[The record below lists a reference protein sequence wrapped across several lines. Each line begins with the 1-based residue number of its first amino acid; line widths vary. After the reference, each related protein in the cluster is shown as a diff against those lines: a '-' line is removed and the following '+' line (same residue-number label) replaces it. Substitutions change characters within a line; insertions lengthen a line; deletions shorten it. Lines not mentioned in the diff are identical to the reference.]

1 MTERVRAILTTPS
14 HTLLLIK
21 RIRPGV
27 PVYWVTP
34 GGKVETSDVTHEDAL
49 RREIK
54 EEIAGEVEHLRL
66 LHVLEDDEDRQHFY
80 LVPISTWSFEDRT
93 GPEFSQ
99 EGRGEYLL
107 EEVPLTHEAL
117 DAVDLKPEEILPIL
131 HQALDKGL
139 LTPAL

>member
-1 MTERVRAILTTPS
+1 MPERVRAILTTPS
-14 HTLLLIK
+14 GTLLLIK

-34 GGKVETSDVTHEDAL
+34 GGKVETSDASHEDAL

-54 EEIAGEVEHLRL
+54 EEIAGEVEHLCP
-66 LHVLEDDEDRQHFY
+66 LHVLENGEDRQHFY
-80 LVPISTWSFEDRT
+80 LAPISTWSFADRT

-107 EEVPLTHEAL
+107 EEIALTHEAL
-117 DAVDLKPEEILPIL
+117 DAIDLKPAELLPLL
-131 HQALDKGL
+131 HEALDTGL
-139 LTPAL
+139 ITPAI

>member
-14 HTLLLIK
+14 GTLLLIK
-21 RIRPGV
+21 RVKPGV
-27 PVYWVTP
+27 PAYWVTP
-34 GGKVETSDVTHEDAL
+34 GGKVETSDATHEDAL

-66 LHVLEDDEDRQHFY
+66 LHVLDDGEGRQHFY
-80 LVPISTWSFEDRT
+80 LAPITTWSFDDRT

-107 EEVPLTHEAL
+107 EEIDLTHEAF
-117 DAVDLKPEEILPIL
+117 DAVDLKPEQLLPVL
-131 HQALDKGL
+131 HKALDAGL
-139 LTPAL
+139 LPTAI